1 MVALSQSISIA
12 KAVGERSGQRVDG
25 NREFIGQ
32 GLSNI
37 VGSLFSCYVSC
48 GSLNR
53 SLPNVESG
61 ARTPMAAVTSALWV
75 LPLVPSYVTF
85 ITGLGLE
92 DVSRA
97 RRTTIVHAL
106 LFVLGFSFIFV
117 ALGAGATAFG
127 QLMLAYRTWIARI
140 GGVLMILMG
149 LWMLGVVRMDAL
161 QQERRMH
168 LSDKPLG
175 YLGTVVVGI
184 AFGAG
189 WTPCLGPT
197 LGAILLLAANQSELG
212 KGITLLSAYSLGLA
226 VPFLL
231 SAVLLERFLSFFQKF
246 KRNLGTVNRIAGV
259 LLIVVGVLMFTGWF
273 ERMAA
278 MLQQYTPDFLVERL

>member
-1 MVALSQSISIA
+1 MDPESLTLLVAFTAGLLS
-12 KAVGERSGQRVDG
+12 
-25 NREFIGQ
+25 F
-32 GLSNI
+32 LSP
-37 VGSLFSCYVSC
+37 C
-48 GSLNR
+48 
-53 SLPNVESG
+53 
-61 ARTPMAAVTSALWV
+61 V
-75 LPLVPSYVTF
+75 LPLVPSYLTF

-97 RRTTIVHAL
+97 KRTTVTHAL

-127 QLMLAYRTWIARI
+127 QLMLAYRGWIARV

-149 LWMLGVVRMDAL
+149 LWMLGVFQFGAL
-161 QQERRMH
+161 QRERRVH

-197 LGAILLLAANQSELG
+197 LGAILLLAANQTEMS
-212 KGITLLSAYSLGLA
+212 KGIGLLSGYSLGLA

-231 SAVLLERFLSFFQKF
+231 AALGVERFLRFFTRFRSK
-246 KRNLGTVNRIAGV
+246 LGLVNQIAGG

-273 ERMAA
+273 ERLAA
-278 MLQQYTPDFLVERL
+278 MLQPLTPAFLFERL

>member
-1 MVALSQSISIA
+1 LTVLVAFSAGLLS
-12 KAVGERSGQRVDG
+12 
-25 NREFIGQ
+25 F
-32 GLSNI
+32 LSP
-37 VGSLFSCYVSC
+37 C
-48 GSLNR
+48 
-53 SLPNVESG
+53 
-61 ARTPMAAVTSALWV
+61 V

-97 RRTTIVHAL
+97 RRTTFVHAL

-127 QLMLAYRTWIARI
+127 QLMLAYRGWIARI
-140 GGVLMILMG
+140 GGVLMVLLG
-149 LWMLGVVRMDAL
+149 LWMLGVLQIGAL
-161 QQERRMH
+161 QQERRVH
-168 LSDKPLG
+168 LTDKPLG

-197 LGAILLLAANQSELG
+197 LGAILALAATQTQLSKGISLLAMY
-212 KGITLLSAYSLGLA
+212 SAGLA

-231 SAVLLERFLSFFQKF
+231 AALFVERFLRFFTSFKSY
-246 KRNLGTVNRIAGV
+246 LGTVNRIAGV
-259 LLIVVGVLMFTGWF
+259 LLILVGIGMFTGWF
-273 ERMAA
+273 ERLAA
-278 MLQQYTPDFLVERL
+278 TLQAYTPEFLLNRL

>member
-1 MVALSQSISIA
+1 MAPSSLTVLVAFSAGLLS
-12 KAVGERSGQRVDG
+12 
-25 NREFIGQ
+25 F
-32 GLSNI
+32 LSP
-37 VGSLFSCYVSC
+37 C
-48 GSLNR
+48 
-53 SLPNVESG
+53 
-61 ARTPMAAVTSALWV
+61 V
-75 LPLVPSYVTF
+75 LPLVPSYITF

-127 QLMLAYRTWIARI
+127 QLMLQYRTWIARV
-140 GGVLMILMG
+140 GGVLMIAMG
-149 LWMLGVVRMDAL
+149 LWMLGVLRINAL
-161 QQERRMH
+161 QTERRVH

-197 LGAILLLAANQSELG
+197 LGAILLLAANETDMV
-212 KGITLLSAYSLGLA
+212 KGIGLLSAYSAGLA
-226 VPFLL
+226 VPFLV
-231 SAVLLERFLSFFQKF
+231 SAVALERFLAFFQRF
-246 KRNLGTVNRIAGV
+246 KRNLGTVNRVAGV

-273 ERMAA
+273 ERLAA
-278 MLQQYTPDFLVERL
+278 LLQPLTPEFLLNRL